1 MKKVSCDSSGI
12 KVAAKSIE
20 TGGIVVYP
28 TDTVYGIGCDPYNS
42 DAINRIYEI
51 KKRDKTKL
59 FPILG
64 YSKQVLENIVEFN
77 EMANTIAKKFWPGQL
92 TIILPIKD
100 EKLHGDTNNVESIG
114 VRVPNNQ
121 CVLSLLK
128 ECKLIIGTSANISG
142 KEAITDPNKF
152 DEFNQDF
159 DIFLDGGKIKSSG
172 ASTII
177 EIKNDELKIIRKGS
191 ISEHELR
198 N

>member
-1 MKKVSCDSSGI
+1 MKTVSCDSSGI

-159 DIFLDGGKIKSSG
+159 DIFLDGGKIQSSG

>member
-28 TDTVYGIGCDPYNS
+28 TDTVYGIGCDPYYS

-159 DIFLDGGKIKSSG
+159 DIFLDGGKIQSSG

>member
-159 DIFLDGGKIKSSG
+159 DIFLDGGKIQSSG

>member
-64 YSKQVLENIVEFN
+64 YSKQVLENIV
-77 EMANTIAKKFWPGQL
+77 
-92 TIILPIKD
+92 
-100 EKLHGDTNNVESIG
+100 
-114 VRVPNNQ
+114 
-121 CVLSLLK
+121 
-128 ECKLIIGTSANISG
+128 
-142 KEAITDPNKF
+142 
-152 DEFNQDF
+152 
-159 DIFLDGGKIKSSG
+159 
-172 ASTII
+172 
-177 EIKNDELKIIRKGS
+177 
-191 ISEHELR
+191 
-198 N
+198 

>member
-42 DAINRIYEI
+42 DAVNRIYEI

-64 YSKQVLENIVEFN
+64 YSKQILENIVEFN
-77 EMANTIAKKFWPGQL
+77 EMANIIAKKFWPGQL

-100 EKLHGDTNNVESIG
+100 KKLKEDVNNVQTIG

-152 DEFNQDF
+152 GGFNQDF
-159 DIFLDGGKIKSSG
+159 DIFLDGGKIQSSG

>member
-12 KVAAKSIE
+12 KVAAKSIQ

-77 EMANTIAKKFWPGQL
+77 EMADTIAKKFWPGQL

-100 EKLHGDTNNVESIG
+100 EKLQGDTNNVQSIG
-114 VRVPNNQ
+114 VRVPNNR

-142 KEAITDPNKF
+142 KETITDPNKF

-159 DIFLDGGKIKSSG
+159 DIFLDGGKIQSSG

>member
-100 EKLHGDTNNVESIG
+100 EKLQGDTNNVQSIG
-114 VRVPNNQ
+114 VRVPNNR

-142 KEAITDPNKF
+142 KETITDPNKF

-159 DIFLDGGKIKSSG
+159 DIFLDGGKIQSSG

>member
-1 MKKVSCDSSGI
+1 
-12 KVAAKSIE
+12 
-20 TGGIVVYP
+20 
-28 TDTVYGIGCDPYNS
+28 
-42 DAINRIYEI
+42 
-51 KKRDKTKL
+51 
-59 FPILG
+59 
-64 YSKQVLENIVEFN
+64 
-77 EMANTIAKKFWPGQL
+77 MANTIAKKFWPGQL

-159 DIFLDGGKIKSSG
+159 DIFLDGGKIQSSG

>member
-142 KEAITDPNKF
+142 KETITDPNKF

-159 DIFLDGGKIKSSG
+159 DIFLDGGKIQSSG